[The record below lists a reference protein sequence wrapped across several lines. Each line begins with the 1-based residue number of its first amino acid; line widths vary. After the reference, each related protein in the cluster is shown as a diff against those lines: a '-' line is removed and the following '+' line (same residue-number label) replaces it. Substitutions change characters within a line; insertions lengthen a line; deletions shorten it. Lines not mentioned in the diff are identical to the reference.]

1 MILDVHAPADDKDD
15 GSRVKIRDVLDPE
28 AEGLYG
34 AFDNSGTAMSTAT
47 PQTRAPAFGDGASE
61 SGQAVPVY
69 TVADIL
75 VEALTEL
82 GVQHAFGVI
91 GGAIAPFC
99 KAISRSKIRLIH
111 ARHET
116 GAALAAMEA
125 SLATGKLTVVFVT
138 TGPGLTNSHT
148 GMVMARTEG
157 AKVLLVTG
165 STSAA
170 QRGRGAFQET
180 GGTASPGSPLFTPGA
195 VFHHA
200 ALVEDPRELDA
211 FIARLASGIARPNGF
226 VAHLGL
232 PLAVQTARRSERT
245 MPQFRSAP
253 PPVCDAAAVGR
264 VAELLASEPF
274 VIWAGFGARHAGPAV
289 RALAELT
296 GARVMATPRA
306 KGVIPED
313 HPQYLGVTGHGGHA
327 TVDEYLKQARPAR
340 ALVLGSRL
348 GEMVSFWSPD
358 LVPRDGLVHVDLDPN
373 AFGAAYPGVPTIGV
387 QAEIEA
393 FVEALIAAWP
403 PRSGSSAPVA
413 FPARPLAELEARP
426 RGPVRPSFLMQG
438 VQREI
443 VEQSAVS
450 VIVEAGN
457 ALALGNHYLRF
468 PGPGRYRASTCFA
481 SMGHAS
487 AGVLGAALGHEKA
500 VAIVGDGALLMLNEI
515 NTAVSYGLRAVWI
528 VLNDA
533 RYGMIAQGMRSIGWE
548 PFATDFPR
556 TDFVAIARAMGA
568 DGVRV
573 DGEGE
578 LEAALRA
585 GLAAPGPFVVDVI
598 IDPSEVVPSGRRNQS
613 LEAQGVNA
621 APATVDAGAPRRR

>member
-1 MILDVHAPADDKDD
+1 MAD
-15 GSRVKIRDVLDPE
+15 
-28 AEGLYG
+28 
-34 AFDNSGTAMSTAT
+34 T
-47 PQTRAPAFGDGASE
+47 
-61 SGQAVPVY
+61 
-69 TVADIL
+69 L

-82 GVQHAFGVI
+82 GVEHAFGII

-99 KAISRSKIRLIH
+99 KAVSRSRIRLIH

-116 GAALAAMEA
+116 GAALAATEA

-165 STSAA
+165 ATSAA

-180 GGTASPGSPLFTPGA
+180 GGTASALAPLFTPGA

-211 FIARLASGIARPNGF
+211 FIARLASGVARPNGF

-245 MPQFRSAP
+245 TQRLRSAP
-253 PPVCDAAAVGR
+253 PPVCDAATVSRLA
-264 VAELLASEPF
+264 ALLASEPF

-306 KGVIPED
+306 KGVMPEH

-327 TVDEYLKQARPAR
+327 TVEEYMLQARPAR

-358 LVPRDGLVHVDLDPN
+358 LVPREGLVHVDLDPN
-373 AFGAAYPGVPTIGV
+373 VFGAAYPSVPTFGV
-387 QAEIEA
+387 QAEIGA

-403 PRSGSSAPVA
+403 PRSGSSAPLA
-413 FPARPLAELEARP
+413 LPAEPPPGLEARP
-426 RGPVRPSFLMQG
+426 RGPVRPSFLMQV

-450 VIVEAGN
+450 VIVDAGN

-481 SMGHAS
+481 AMGHAS
-487 AGVLGAALGHEKA
+487 AGVLGTALAHEKA
-500 VAIVGDGALLMLNEI
+500 VAIVGDGALLMQNEI

-533 RYGMIAQGMRSIGWE
+533 RYGMIAQGMQSIGWE

-573 DGEGE
+573 DCEVD

-585 GLAAPGPFVVDVI
+585 GLAAPGPFVIDVI
-598 IDPSEVVPSGRRNQS
+598 IDATEVVPSGRRNQS

-621 APATVDAGAPRRR
+621 APATADEGAPKRR

>member
-1 MILDVHAPADDKDD
+1 MPI
-15 GSRVKIRDVLDPE
+15 
-28 AEGLYG
+28 
-34 AFDNSGTAMSTAT
+34 STAT
-47 PQTRAPAFGDGASE
+47 PRTRAPAFGDGATSA
-61 SGQAVPVY
+61 SAQAVTEH
-69 TVADIL
+69 TVADTL

-82 GVQHAFGVI
+82 GVEHAFGII

-99 KAISRSKIRLIH
+99 KAVSRSKIRLIH

-180 GGTASPGSPLFTPGA
+180 GTASALAPLFTPGA

-211 FIARLASGIARPNGF
+211 FIARLASGVARPNGF

-232 PLAVQTARRSERT
+232 PLALQTARRSERT
-245 MPQFRSAP
+245 VPRVRLAP
-253 PPVCDAAAVGR
+253 PPVCDAATVGR
-264 VAELLASEPF
+264 LAGLLASEPF

-289 RALAELT
+289 RELAELT

-306 KGVIPED
+306 KGVMPET

-327 TVDEYLKQARPAR
+327 TVEEYMKQARPAR

-358 LVPRDGLVHVDLDPN
+358 LVPRAGLVHVDLDPN
-373 AFGAAYPGVPTIGV
+373 VFGTAYPSVPTFGV
-387 QAEIEA
+387 QAEIGA

-403 PRSGSSAPVA
+403 PRSGSSVPLTL
-413 FPARPLAELEARP
+413 PAEPRPGLEARP
-426 RGPVRPSFLMQG
+426 RGPVRPSFLMQV
-438 VQREI
+438 VQREF

-468 PGPGRYRASTCFA
+468 PCPGRYRASTCFA

-487 AGVLGAALGHEKA
+487 AGVLGAALVHEKA
-500 VAIVGDGALLMLNEI
+500 VAIVGDGALLMHNEI

-533 RYGMIAQGMRSIGWE
+533 RYGMIAQGMQTIGWE

-573 DGEGE
+573 DCEYD

-585 GLAAPGPFVVDVI
+585 GLAAPGPFVIDVI
-598 IDPSEVVPSGRRNQS
+598 IDPSEVVPSGRRSQS

-621 APATVDAGAPRRR
+621 APATVDEGAPKRR

>member
-1 MILDVHAPADDKDD
+1 MTSA
-15 GSRVKIRDVLDPE
+15 
-28 AEGLYG
+28 
-34 AFDNSGTAMSTAT
+34 SGPPVA
-47 PQTRAPAFGDGASE
+47 AS
-61 SGQAVPVY
+61 S
-69 TVADIL
+69 VADTL

-82 GVQHAFGVI
+82 GVEHAFGII

-99 KAISRSKIRLIH
+99 KAVSRSRIRLIH

-180 GGTASPGSPLFTPGA
+180 GGTASALAPLFTPGA

-200 ALVEDPRELDA
+200 ALIEDPRELDT
-211 FIARLASGIARPNGF
+211 FIARLASGIERPNGF

-232 PLAVQTARRSERT
+232 PLAVQTARRSEQTAPRV
-245 MPQFRSAP
+245 RSAQ
-253 PPVCDAAAVGR
+253 PPVADFET
-264 VAELLASEPF
+264 VARSAGLLASEPF
-274 VIWAGFGARHAGPAV
+274 VIWAGFGARHASQSV

-306 KGVIPED
+306 KGVMPEN

-327 TVDEYLKQARPAR
+327 TVEEYMKQARPAR

-358 LVPRDGLVHVDLDPN
+358 LVPREGLIHVDLDPN
-373 AFGAAYPGVPTIGV
+373 VFGAAYPRVPTFGV
-387 QAEIEA
+387 QAEIGA

-403 PRSGSSAPVA
+403 PRSSSSARLA
-413 FPARPLAELEARP
+413 LPAAPLPGLEARP
-426 RGPVRPSFLMQG
+426 QGPVRPSFLMQA

-468 PGPGRYRASTCFA
+468 PSPGRYRASTCFA

-487 AGVLGAALGHEKA
+487 AGVLGAALGQEKA
-500 VAIVGDGALLMLNEI
+500 VAIVGDGALLMQNEI

-533 RYGMIAQGMRSIGWE
+533 RYGMIAQGMQTIGWE

-573 DGEGE
+573 DCEYD
-578 LEAALRA
+578 LEAALQA
-585 GLAAPGPFVVDVI
+585 GLAAPGPFVIDVI
-598 IDPSEVVPSGRRNQS
+598 IDPSEVVPSGRRSQS

-621 APATVDAGAPRRR
+621 APPTVDQGAPKRP

>member
-1 MILDVHAPADDKDD
+1 MLSA
-15 GSRVKIRDVLDPE
+15 
-28 AEGLYG
+28 
-34 AFDNSGTAMSTAT
+34 SGHLVA
-47 PQTRAPAFGDGASE
+47 G
-61 SGQAVPVY
+61 Y
-69 TVADIL
+69 TVADTI
-75 VEALTEL
+75 VESLTEL
-82 GVQHAFGVI
+82 GVEHAFGII

-99 KAISRSKIRLIH
+99 KAISRSTIRLMH
-111 ARHET
+111 TRHET

-148 GMVMARTEG
+148 GMLMARTEG
-157 AKVLLVTG
+157 AKVLFVTG
-165 STSAA
+165 CTSAA

-180 GGTASPGSPLFTPGA
+180 GGVASALAPLFTNGA
-195 VFHHA
+195 LFHHA
-200 ALVEDPRELDA
+200 ALIEDPSELDA

-226 VAHLGL
+226 IAHLGL

-245 MPQFRSAP
+245 MPQLRSAP
-253 PPVCDAAAVGR
+253 PPVCDAATVWRSA
-264 VAELLASEPF
+264 ALLASEPF

-289 RALAELT
+289 RVLAELT

-306 KGVIPED
+306 KGVVPEN

-327 TVDEYLKQARPAR
+327 MVEETMKRDRPAR

-348 GEMVSFWSPD
+348 GEMVSFWSPH
-358 LVPRDGLVHVDLDPN
+358 LVPREGLVHVDLDPDV
-373 AFGAAYPGVPTIGV
+373 FGAAYPNVPTFGV
-387 QAEIEA
+387 QAEIGA

-403 PRSGSSAPVA
+403 SRSRSSV
-413 FPARPLAELEARP
+413 PLAVQAEPRLEARP
-426 RGPVRPSFLMQG
+426 GGPVRPSFLMQI
-438 VQREI
+438 VQCEI
-443 VEQSAVS
+443 VEQSEA
-450 VIVEAGN
+450 IVLAEAGN

-468 PGPGRYRASTCFA
+468 SRPNRYRASTCFA

-487 AGVLGAALGHEKA
+487 AGVLGAALGHPGKA
-500 VAIVGDGALLMLNEI
+500 VAIVGDGALLMQNEI
-515 NTAVSYGLRAVWI
+515 NTAVSYGLGAVWI

-533 RYGMIAQGMRSIGWE
+533 RYGMIAQGMQSIGWE

-573 DGEGE
+573 DRECDV
-578 LEAALRA
+578 EAALRA
-585 GLAAPGPFVVDVI
+585 ALASPGPFVVDVI
-598 IDPSEVVPSGRRNQS
+598 IDPSEPAPSSRRNQS

-621 APATVDAGAPRRR
+621 APATVDEGAPKRR